1 MAIVGLVPAAGYA
14 TRLAGSIVGS
24 KEVQLVR
31 GRPVMQYL
39 VDRMW
44 VGGASS
50 IRVATR
56 PDKADVIE
64 LAAALGADIVTGR
77 PATVS
82 ASLLLAARGLSD
94 DDVGLFGF
102 PDTIWTP
109 ADGYVP
115 LVRLVVEVAAPL
127 ALGLFESPHPERS
140 DVAILD
146 DDGRLLAVEI
156 KPARP
161 SSSLVWAAGAVRIA
175 TLRAILRGVE
185 PGVAFDAMAR
195 VAPIAAARL
204 GRVLDVGTPSALLG
218 AMDDPVFAA
227 TSGPIEGE

>member
-14 TRLAGSIVGS
+14 TRLAGAIDGS

-31 GRPVMQYL
+31 GRPIMRYV
-39 VDRMW
+39 VDRMRT
-44 VGGASS
+44 GGATT
-50 IRVATR
+50 IRIVTR
-56 PDKADVIE
+56 PDKRDVIE
-64 LAAALGADIVTGR
+64 LARSLDAEVVLGR

-82 ASLLLAARGLSD
+82 ESLLLGSRSLAAD
-94 DDVGLFGF
+94 DIGLFGF
-102 PDTIWTP
+102 PDTVWTP
-109 ADGYVP
+109 ADGFVR
-115 LVRLVVEVAAPL
+115 LVRLVDGGAPL

-140 DVAILD
+140 DVAIVD
-146 DDGRLLAVEI
+146 DDDRLLAVEI
-156 KPARP
+156 KSARP

-218 AMDDPVFAA
+218 AMDDPVFAGA
-227 TSGPIEGE
+227 SDPIDEE